1 MSSEN
6 TTFAHQEVKNL
17 WNVCHCNLITII
29 KVLLLSKVTFEVPAL
44 VRKEEGQI
52 PFSPLQ

>member
-17 WNVCHCNLITII
+17 WNVCNYNLITII